1 MTWCGCANFC
11 GQQATLKEDSPG
23 DSRMSPVDGALWSA
37 GACCRSQMLTYTGK
51 VAVPCHQSQHEHRQ
65 LSMLLSALAKP
76 SPEVWGAGASSI
88 SEAE

>member
-1 MTWCGCANFC
+1 MGLC
-11 GQQATLKEDSPG
+11 GQLEPAADP
-23 DSRMSPVDGALWSA
+23 
-37 GACCRSQMLTYTGK
+37 RSQMLTYTGK
-51 VAVPCHQSQHEHRQ
+51 VAAPCHQSQHEHRQ